1 LWINEFIST
10 IYHKVS
16 FFEKYLMSA
25 NSENL
30 LTKFKHNLPW
40 LIRYP
45 LVRAGNLVAEKSE
58 GQKHL
63 IFTVAN
69 HFEPSWKAQGFHDL
83 PEQIKRLDDWYKMA
97 RKTGEAV
104 RDADGTKF
112 RHTNFYPAEQYYPEL
127 LATMAEMQAEG
138 LGEVE
143 IHLHH
148 GVEKPDT
155 AANLRRQLVEF
166 RDILAE
172 RHQCLSRMD
181 GDEMPRWA
189 FVHGNLAL
197 ANSCGGKYCGVD
209 DEMQILAETGC
220 YVDMTL
226 PSAPDQTQ
234 VSMLNQIYECGLPL
248 DHPVPHRTGHSV
260 TVFGKRPQLPL
271 IFTGPLIFN
280 WTRRIKGIPVPRLD
294 DGALVHNQPMDIA
307 RLNRWMS
314 ANVTVKGRP
323 EWIFVK
329 LYCHGFFDHDQAACI
344 GEDAKR
350 FFSEIIEHGEK
361 TGKYQVHFASARE
374 AFNMVL
380 SAIDGKE
387 GTPNDFR
394 NYRLKSIME
403 EKKSVVKTTQL
414 AAIS

>member
-1 LWINEFIST
+1 MN
-10 IYHKVS
+10 VN
-16 FFEKYLMSA
+16 SA
-25 NSENL
+25 NL

-40 LIRYP
+40 LLRYP
-45 LVRAGNLVAEKSE
+45 FVRARNLLAEKTESK
-58 GQKHL
+58 KHL
-63 IFTVAN
+63 IFTIAN

-83 PEQIKRLDDWYKMA
+83 PSQIKRLEAWHKLA
-97 RKTGEAV
+97 QTTGESV

-127 LATMAEMQAEG
+127 LETMAEMQAEG

-148 GVEKPDT
+148 GVENPDT
-155 AANLRRQLVEF
+155 AENLRKQLVEF

-172 RHQCLSRMD
+172 RHRCLSRMQ
-181 GDEMPRWA
+181 GTGTPMWA

-209 DEMQILAETGC
+209 NEMQILAEEGC

-226 PSAPDQTQ
+226 PSAPDETQ

-248 DHPVPHRTGHSV
+248 DQAIPHRSGRSV
-260 TVFGKRPQLPL
+260 AVFGKKPQLPL

-307 RLNRWMS
+307 RLNRWAS

-329 LYCHGFFDHDQAACI
+329 LYCHGFFDHDQEACI
-344 GEDAKR
+344 GEGAKR
-350 FFSEIIEHGEK
+350 FFSEIIENGEK
-361 TGKYQVHFASARE
+361 TGNFQVHFASARE
-374 AFNMVL
+374 AFNMV
-380 SAIDGKE
+380 SAAIDGRD
-387 GTPNDFR
+387 GGPNDFR
-394 NYRLKSIME
+394 DYRLKSIMD
-403 EKKSVVKTTQL
+403 EKKSVVKSSQMAT
-414 AAIS
+414 IS